1 MKTYAVGNYG
11 VEVSKTWKG
20 WEWNVHKDGKQ
31 LQSGNAIS
39 APDGQRQAYTWIEA
53 QSPPVVVAGSV
64 IAPSPEPAVI
74 TSAASASVN
83 VSEGVKVEP
92 GNAFFGQFNVKEST
106 ATAYEYRDADGQ
118 IAEPPAD
125 ELPLENCEPA
135 TPSDRTKIKA
145 DFPASEHLIA
155 AGYTTFGKV
164 RHASDE
170 ELLEVEHIGPAAL
183 AKIREAQ

>member
-1 MKTYAVGNYG
+1 MKTYAVGDYG

-83 VSEGVKVEP
+83 VSEGVASRQPSPVLDIQVGTSALPE
-92 GNAFFGQFNVKEST
+92 
-106 ATAYEYRDADGQ
+106 
-118 IAEPPAD
+118 AETDD
-125 ELPLENCEPA
+125 ELPLENCEP
-135 TPSDRTKIKA
+135 TSPSDRTKIKE

-155 AGYTTFGKV
+155 AGFNTFGKV
-164 RHASDE
+164 RKATDE
-170 ELLEVEHIGPAAL
+170 ELLEIEHIGPAAL
-183 AKIREAQ
+183 AKVREAQ